1 MNILLKKVGVI
12 LIFGLFSFCACTD
25 LSPIESDIESLN
37 NRVTSLEGAL
47 NQLKKA
53 YAENKIISTVTST
66 SANNGWVITF
76 TDQQSITVV
85 NGANESSIIKSI
97 VEDKDHGIITLTM
110 QDGSVFIFNQYT
122 TIPTSVSLLSKKVYL
137 TKKGNC
143 SFDFVV
149 NPSNA
154 VVNLDLDSENSS
166 IVLNIVG
173 KSRGSYIET
182 PTNFSIKS
190 ITADSEKDDQNGVY
204 HVTLEDLGKNSN
216 YVENVTVVIRT
227 KNGKGEDIEI
237 SSDVITVEWRNGEDF
252 YDFRIGECVG
262 MFDGNNVIVELPVG
276 TVVTGLTP
284 SFKTN
289 GKVYVGGKLQV
300 SGVSVQ
306 NFSSPKEYSVTA
318 ANGSVADYIVSVK
331 FK

>member
-1 MNILLKKVGVI
+1 MKILLKKVGAI
-12 LIFGLFSFCACTD
+12 LIFSFFSFCACTD
-25 LSPIESDIESLN
+25 LSPIESDIENLN
-37 NRVTSLEGAL
+37 NRVTSLESAL
-47 NQLKKA
+47 SQLKKA
-53 YAENKIISTVTST
+53 HAENKIISTITST
-66 SANNGWVITF
+66 SSNNGWVITF

-97 VEDKDHGIITLTM
+97 VEDKEHGIITLTM

-122 TIPTSVSLLSKKVYL
+122 TIPTSVSLLSRKVYL
-137 TKKGNC
+137 TKKGTC
-143 SFDFVV
+143 TFDFVV

-154 VVNLDLDSENSS
+154 VVNSDVNSDNSS

-182 PTNFSIKS
+182 PTNFKIKS
-190 ITADSEKDDQNGVY
+190 ISADSEKDGQKGLY
-204 HVTLEDLGKNSN
+204 HVVLEDLGNNNN
-216 YVENVTVVIRT
+216 YVESITLVIRA

-237 SSDVITVEWRNGEDF
+237 SSDVITVEWRNGDDF
-252 YDFRIGECVG
+252 YDFKIGECVG
-262 MFDGNNVIVELPVG
+262 MFDGNNVTVELPVG

-284 SFKTN
+284 TFKTN
-289 GKVYVGGKLQV
+289 GKVYVGGKLQI

-318 ANGSVADYIVSVK
+318 ANGSSTNYIVSVK

>member
-66 SANNGWVITF
+66 SSNNGWVITF

-97 VEDKDHGIITLTM
+97 VEDKEHGIITLTM

-122 TIPTSVSLLSKKVYL
+122 TIPTSVSLLSRKVYL
-137 TKKGNC
+137 TKKGTC
-143 SFDFVV
+143 TFDFVV

-154 VVNLDLDSENSS
+154 VVNSDVNSDNSS

-182 PTNFSIKS
+182 PTNFKIKS
-190 ITADSEKDDQNGVY
+190 ISADSEKDGQKGLY
-204 HVTLEDLGKNSN
+204 HVVLEDLGNNNN
-216 YVENVTVVIRT
+216 YVESITLVIRA

-252 YDFRIGECVG
+252 YDFKIGECVG
-262 MFDGNNVIVELPVG
+262 MFDGNNVTVELPVG
-276 TVVTGLTP
+276 TGVTGLIPT
-284 SFKTN
+284 FKTN
-289 GKVYVGGKLQV
+289 GKVYVGGKLQI

-318 ANGSVADYIVSVK
+318 ANGSSTNYIVSVK

>member
-97 VEDKDHGIITLTM
+97 VEDKEHGIITLTM

-122 TIPTSVSLLSKKVYL
+122 TIPTSVSLLSRKVYL
-137 TKKGNC
+137 TKKGTC
-143 SFDFVV
+143 TFDFVV

-154 VVNLDLDSENSS
+154 VVNSDVNSDNSS

-182 PTNFSIKS
+182 PTNFKIKS
-190 ITADSEKDDQNGVY
+190 ISADSEKDGQKGLY
-204 HVTLEDLGKNSN
+204 HVVLEDLGNNNN
-216 YVENVTVVIRT
+216 YVESITLVIRA

-237 SSDVITVEWRNGEDF
+237 SSDVITVEWRNGDDF
-252 YDFRIGECVG
+252 YDFKIGECVG
-262 MFDGNNVIVELPVG
+262 MFDGNNVTVELPVG

-284 SFKTN
+284 TFKTN
-289 GKVYVGGKLQV
+289 GKVYVGGKLQI

-318 ANGSVADYIVSVK
+318 ANGSSTNYIVSVK